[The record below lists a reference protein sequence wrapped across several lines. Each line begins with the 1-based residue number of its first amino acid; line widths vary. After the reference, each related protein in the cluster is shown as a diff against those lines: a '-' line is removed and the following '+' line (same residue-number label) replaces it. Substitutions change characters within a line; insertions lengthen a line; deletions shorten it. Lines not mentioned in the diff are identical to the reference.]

1 MTTSQRIIFQTVP
14 IIVFV
19 IGAIAGIWLTRAL
32 LMLLVEYLFSVIPHS
47 QTATDSQRFLF
58 FAGAWIFWAV
68 VVVVPCWLSWRCS
81 RRIRQILFSRF
92 AA

>member
-1 MTTSQRIIFQTVP
+1 MTTSQRIIFRTVP

-19 IGAIAGIWLTRAL
+19 IGAFAGMWLTRAL
-32 LMLLVEYLFSVIPHS
+32 LLLLVSYLFSVIPHS
-47 QTATDSQRFLF
+47 QTATDSERLLF
-58 FAGAWIFWAV
+58 FAGACIFWAV

-81 RRIRQILFSRF
+81 RRVRQILFSRY